1 MGWCQFKPVVV
12 WADNHEFLSVER
24 MAADINRAQAKIQ
37 EQLLQLQAERGRAVF
52 ESGIEVSAKITG
64 GACK

>member
-1 MGWCQFKPVVV
+1 
-12 WADNHEFLSVER
+12 

-52 ESGIEVSAKITG
+52 ELGIEVSAKITG